1 MINFRKF
8 ALLICLTLVGATC
21 CQADTIEL
29 VVDQSQ
35 SVVAFEVLGTTEF
48 SSVAGTG
55 TIEINPGSE
64 PFSTAQITELELNVA
79 DGFEFNLLFGA
90 VTISTDPGDV
100 MVLLSSPGPAG
111 AVDARN
117 QFDQLGN
124 FVALAGTVSVDDP
137 LGLAGGSMTV
147 ALADTGL
154 TLVDLVGGQ
163 LSVAGDTLTVQ
174 IPISISIDVNPAV
187 PVTANASVVL
197 TGELMPFVL
206 GDVNC
211 DGVVNLLDVIP
222 FIDAVANDVF
232 NPKADINQ
240 DNAVNLL
247 DVDGFVQLIAG
258 G

>member
-1 MINFRKF
+1 
-8 ALLICLTLVGATC
+8 
-21 CQADTIEL
+21 
-29 VVDQSQ
+29 
-35 SVVAFEVLGTTEF
+35 
-48 SSVAGTG
+48 
-55 TIEINPGSE
+55 
-64 PFSTAQITELELNVA
+64 
-79 DGFEFNLLFGA
+79 
-90 VTISTDPGDV
+90 
-100 MVLLSSPGPAG
+100 
-111 AVDARN
+111 
-117 QFDQLGN
+117 
-124 FVALAGTVSVDDP
+124 
-137 LGLAGGSMTV
+137 MTV

-154 TLVDLVGGQ
+154 ALVDLVGGQ